1 MVGHKGEKGA
11 NFYISSDSVV
21 WPTFILN
28 WNIEPPMGNLI
39 NILRSRKLRYYEG
52 RNMDNFLV
60 TTYAYRVV
68 NYDRKVL
75 YKIEHKSH
83 IFHPLLQT
91 VTLKYKST
99 LTEEG
104 LRLVILSFRRLW
116 NLHSL
121 QLLPTRGCQAID
133 ICDSVFNFTNWP
145 NIFFSEEQTFWYEVS
160 FGGGGLMAIA

>member
-104 LRLVILSFRRLW
+104 LRLVILSFRRL
-116 NLHSL
+116 
-121 QLLPTRGCQAID
+121 
-133 ICDSVFNFTNWP
+133 
-145 NIFFSEEQTFWYEVS
+145 
-160 FGGGGLMAIA
+160 